1 VIDMTEDTE
10 DRREYYRIEDVVA
23 LQILPSEEAQ
33 TAPGSGSSQLFDL
46 LGELHQLDFE
56 AQYLLRQIA
65 EGNRTLANYLKVQNK
80 RIDLLGQ
87 ALAQGL
93 LKDIEPVRPVILS
106 EGGISFTHDQP
117 LEEGSHCRLKMV
129 LMPQG
134 LGLLLQARV
143 LGCQPRTDGRFA
155 IGTSFEALTDAQR
168 QLLARHILQKQATER
183 RLARE
188 TLQGD

>member
-1 VIDMTEDTE
+1 MPTEDTE
-10 DRREYYRIEDVVA
+10 DRREYYRIEDMIA
-23 LQILPSEEAQ
+23 LEILPPEHAE
-33 TAPGSGSSQLFDL
+33 TVPGSGSIQLFEL

-56 AQYLLRQIA
+56 AQHLLRQIA

-80 RIDLLGQ
+80 RIDLIGQ
-87 ALAQGL
+87 ALAQDL
-93 LKDIEPVRPVILS
+93 LKDLGPVREVVLS
-106 EGGISFTHDQP
+106 EGGISFVNDRP
-117 LEEGSHCRLKMV
+117 LDEGSTWTLKLM

-134 LGLLLQARV
+134 LGMLLTARIASCQA
-143 LGCQPRTDGRFA
+143 LHDGQFA

-188 TLQGD
+188 SLQGT

>member
-1 VIDMTEDTE
+1 MPIEDTE
-10 DRREYYRIEDVVA
+10 DRREYYRIEDMIA
-23 LQILPSEEAQ
+23 LEILSPEHAETVSR
-33 TAPGSGSSQLFDL
+33 SGSMQLFDL

-87 ALAQGL
+87 ALAQDL
-93 LKDIEPVRPVILS
+93 LKDHGSVREVVLS
-106 EGGISFTHDQP
+106 EGGISFVNDQP
-117 LEEGSHCRLKMV
+117 LDEDTTWTLKLV
-129 LMPQG
+129 LMPQC
-134 LGLLLQARV
+134 LGLLLRARIAS
-143 LGCQPRTDGRFA
+143 CQPLDDGRFA

-188 TLQGD
+188 SLQGT